1 MIAHLI
7 QKIAL
12 LTIPILAAVTV
23 HELAHGYVAYRL
35 GDPTAKESGRL
46 TLNPFKHIDPL
57 GALVFF
63 LTQAIGWA
71 RPVPVDPRYFR
82 HPRQDMVWVSLA
94 GPMANLLLAATLA
107 LALRAWPFIYQPLS
121 WLSPAVASAVLKPLL
136 LMAYLAVQINIGLA
150 IFNLLPV
157 PPLDGSKIL
166 YGLLPPEL
174 ARRYAYLEPVGFVII
189 LALVFTGVIDKII
202 LPPII
207 WLSGLFLGNLVQI

>member
-1 MIAHLI
+1 MNEILLRIVLLI
-7 QKIAL
+7 L
-12 LTIPILAAVTV
+12 PILAAVTV

-35 GDPTAKESGRL
+35 GDPTAKKMGRL
-46 TLNPFKHIDPL
+46 TLNPFKHLDLL

-71 RPVPVDPRYFR
+71 KPIPVDPRYFR
-82 HPRQDMVWVSLA
+82 NPRQGMIWVSLA
-94 GPMANLLLAATLA
+94 GPGANLLLAVA
-107 LALRAWPFIYQPLS
+107 LAAVLRLGPVIYGLF
-121 WLSPAVASAVLKPLL
+121 SAVSAPLAAAILKPLF

-150 IFNLLPV
+150 VFNLLPV

-166 YGLLPPEL
+166 YGLLPFNL

-189 LALVFTGVIDKII
+189 LALVFTGIIDKII

-207 WLSGLFLGNLVQI
+207 WLSALLLGSQIQI